1 MKTKRTRDPTWHS
14 MMMLGKFAKLCSPV
28 FSVEVRRDAVG
39 RKQEHFALGQHPCPR
54 VWLSL
59 ALISND
65 ETRRPRYPLGHSQRG
80 LGLLSGSMVG
90 AESSVSQT
98 GGGNWQSF
106 IFLLPSLPK
115 TLECEKCASDREE
128 DNIPWEPKQTAEKVT
143 HAWVPTFRRRWEPCL
158 TYSVLCRSPSP
169 GTCRLGLYEGP
180 GVSGSSQPSTCENCP
195 PHTHIWTFHSF
206 LTKLNALPLNPSQ
219 EDGDNCR
226 FQQQEE
232 IKARNF
238 CWFGERVPGLLICEL
253 WFI

>member
-90 AESSVSQT
+90 CGVFS
-98 GGGNWQSF
+98 
-106 IFLLPSLPK
+106 
-115 TLECEKCASDREE
+115 
-128 DNIPWEPKQTAEKVT
+128 EPN
-143 HAWVPTFRRRWEPCL
+143 RRREL
-158 TYSVLCRSPSP
+158 AKLHFPSP
-169 GTCRLGLYEGP
+169 
-180 GVSGSSQPSTCENCP
+180 QPSQN
-195 PHTHIWTFHSF
+195 
-206 LTKLNALPLNPSQ
+206 L
-219 EDGDNCR
+219 G
-226 FQQQEE
+226 
-232 IKARNF
+232 
-238 CWFGERVPGLLICEL
+238 V
-253 WFI
+253 